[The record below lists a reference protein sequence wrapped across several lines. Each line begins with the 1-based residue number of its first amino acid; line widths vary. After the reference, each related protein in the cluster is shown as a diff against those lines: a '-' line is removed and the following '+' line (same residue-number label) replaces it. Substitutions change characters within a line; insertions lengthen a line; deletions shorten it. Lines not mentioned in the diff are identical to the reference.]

1 MARLWLLLLAA
12 LLTAAGLDAAGI
24 GFEFHHR
31 FSDRVRQWAEDRA
44 IPGAWWPQKGTA
56 EYYAALAH
64 HDRALRGR
72 SLADASASELT
83 FADGNVTYLS
93 GSLGF
98 LHYAFVELGTPNVTF
113 LVALDTGSDLFWVP
127 CDCQQCASTQ
137 LGQGLELNVYSP
149 SNSST
154 SQKVPCSNSLCDNQ
168 NACTGTNGSCPY
180 NVQYL
185 SANTSSSGFLVED
198 VLYLTTEDATPR
210 IVEAPIVFGCGD
222 RQSGAFL
229 DGAAP
234 NGLFGLGM
242 EKVAVPSILSSKGFT
257 SNSFSMCFGEDGVGR
272 INFGDKG
279 SSDQQETAF
288 FIDSRHPSYKINMTG
303 IAVGNSST
311 DMVFDAIVDS
321 GTSFTSLADPMY
333 TYIAENFNAQIKEKR
348 YKSESNSTFEYCYEL
363 SPGQTRVLLPVI
375 NLKTLGGSVFPVN
388 DPIIPL
394 LGPENQTIYCLAL
407 LKFSGV
413 NIIGQNFLS
422 GLRVVFDRERLVL
435 GWKKFDCYSVDNST
449 ALSTP
454 TSSPSNAV
462 APVPSSYTQEM
473 TKTDPNAVQVP
484 ARSPPSSY
492 SPHSKAMSN
501 LSPVVLLMLSLALLW

>member
-12 LLTAAGLDAAGI
+12 LLTAAGSDAAGI

-31 FSDRVRQWAEDRA
+31 FSDRVRQWAEDLA

-64 HDRALRGR
+64 QDRALRGR

-127 CDCQQCASTQ
+127 CDCQQCASTH
-137 LGQGLELNVYSP
+137 LVQGLELNVYSP

-154 SQKVPCSNSLCDNQ
+154 SQKVPCSNSLCDNP

-303 IAVGNSST
+303 IVVGNSST

-348 YKSESNSTFEYCYEL
+348 YESESNSTFEYCYEL

-375 NLKTLGGSVFPVN
+375 NLTTLGGSVFPVN
-388 DPIIPL
+388 DPIIPV
-394 LGPENQTIYCLAL
+394 LGPANQNLYCLAL
-407 LKFSGV
+407 MKFSGV

-422 GLRVVFDRERLVL
+422 GLHVVFDRERLVL
-435 GWKKFDCYSVDNST
+435 GWKKFDCYTVDNST

-454 TSSPSNAV
+454 SSSPSFAA

-473 TKTDPNAVQVP
+473 TKTDPNAAQVP